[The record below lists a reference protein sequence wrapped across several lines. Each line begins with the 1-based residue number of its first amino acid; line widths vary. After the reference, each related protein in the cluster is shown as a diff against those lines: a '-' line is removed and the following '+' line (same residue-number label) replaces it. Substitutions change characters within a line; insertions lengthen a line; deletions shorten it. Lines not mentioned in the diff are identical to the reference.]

1 MKLNGQNIS
10 LTEQV
15 PLLKFLEH
23 KGYDIKKIAVE
34 LNGSIVAKADYSCTM
49 LHEED
54 LLEVVS
60 FIGGG

>member
-1 MKLNGQNIS
+1 MKLNGQLIS
-10 LTEQV
+10 LGEQLS
-15 PLLKFLEH
+15 LLKLLEQ

-34 LNGSIVAKADYSCTM
+34 LNGNIVAKAEYSCTM
-49 LHEED
+49 LCEED